1 MARST
6 HRLATA
12 TGVAPHEAGGSALD
26 AVVRSGAVRPAG
38 RFPGHV
44 PGREVP
50 LRLPTGARTGPG
62 PGRPALLPGQGIA
75 PAAATLDAVHSL
87 GLDLVPGAGV
97 PAATAPGAGCAR
109 LMYLRDHGSQP
120 WNAVLRTASSTP
132 RPVTLSFPG

>member
-12 TGVAPHEAGGSALD
+12 TGVAPHEAAAGALD
-26 AVVRSGAVRPAG
+26 AVVGGAAVRPAG
-38 RFPGHV
+38 GFARHV
-44 PGREVP
+44 PGRVVAV
-50 LRLPTGARTGPG
+50 RLFTGARTGTG

-109 LMYLRDHGSQP
+109 LIYLRDHGSQP